1 MDKKLIAFDLLL
13 LFFVTTFF
21 VVLAPGPAAIAVTAE
36 AASNGYKRSLFVI
49 LGIAVA
55 NVVFFILSAAGI
67 SAAIVASDLL
77 FSMVKWVGILYLVY
91 LGLGALFSKSS
102 PLTIKL
108 DNKASGNLKT
118 LFLRGFFIEFSNPK
132 ALLYFTA
139 LLPQFID
146 VEQAIVPQV
155 MLFTVITIILDLF
168 CYNLYSYIGRKA
180 LSLGSNPLLI
190 KIINKAAGVMLVSAG
205 LIMMTIGR

>member
-1 MDKKLIAFDLLL
+1 LIAVDALL
-13 LFFVTTFF
+13 LFSVTTFF
-21 VVLAPGPAAIAVTAE
+21 VVLAPGPAAIAETAE
-36 AASNGYKRSLFVI
+36 AASNGFKRSLFVI

-67 SAAIVASDLL
+67 GAVIVASDLL
-77 FSMVKWVGILYLVY
+77 FSIVKWVGIIYLLY

-108 DNKASGNLKT
+108 DNKDSGNLKT

-155 MLFTVITIILDLF
+155 MIFTVITIILDLS
-168 CYNLYSYIGRKA
+168 CYNLYSYIGWKA
-180 LSLGSNPLLI
+180 MNLGSNPLLI